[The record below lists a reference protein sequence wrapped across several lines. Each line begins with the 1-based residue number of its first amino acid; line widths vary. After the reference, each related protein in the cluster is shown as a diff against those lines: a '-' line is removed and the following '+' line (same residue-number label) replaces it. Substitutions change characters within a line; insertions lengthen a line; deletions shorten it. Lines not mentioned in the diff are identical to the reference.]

1 MKRSFRWL
9 ETKISRPKNPN
20 VADQPSDP
28 MSVKPDDIA
37 NDDNGIETSF
47 DAEVPPDSQEPGRNV
62 LMPDIY
68 ADEHVDTEPD
78 LEILD
83 QSSPDVDKSSGF
95 NPYDTAVLKKKPGS
109 ESRRTQVLG
118 LCSR

>member
-1 MKRSFRWL
+1 MKRIFRWL
-9 ETKISRPKNPN
+9 ETKISQPKNPI

-68 ADEHVDTEPD
+68 ADEHVSTDPK

-83 QSSPDVDKSSGF
+83 RSSPDAVKSTGF
-95 NPYDTAVLKKKPGS
+95 DPYDTIVLHKKTVRK
-109 ESRRTQVLG
+109 ER
-118 LCSR
+118 